1 MCCAPASRRVAGDV
15 ISAHTE
21 NLSEIAL
28 SKPLKM
34 AGLQRS
40 KIAGKRVALYC
51 RVSTKDKQT
60 PENQRR
66 ALGQCGST
74 NAEFVE
80 DED

>member
-15 ISAHTE
+15 IPAHTE

-40 KIAGKRVALYC
+40 KIIIQKQLLNERAFPIFEALIS
-51 RVSTKDKQT
+51 RD
-60 PENQRR
+60 RR
-66 ALGQCGST
+66 GLQ
-74 NAEFVE
+74 
-80 DED
+80 